1 MRPGLR
7 VAGWIVVGFMAVA
20 VLDAGYVAGKL
31 AGLALAGTVLA
42 IVGITTAR
50 TAVPSS
56 RNAVGWNSAQK
67 SRARAEAE
75 RRQAEV
81 AASQAHFPTFLEI
94 SSDVTW
100 ATVSQRHFD
109 HGIRQRLAR
118 LLDTKLAER
127 HGMTIASQPARARE
141 LAGEDLWPLIDPARP
156 LSEDSN
162 APGIS
167 LAKLTRIITRLEE
180 M

>member
-1 MRPGLR
+1 
-7 VAGWIVVGFMAVA
+7 VGWIVVGFMAVA

-42 IVGITTAR
+42 LVGILTAR
-50 TAVPSS
+50 TAVPSG
-56 RNAVGWNSAQK
+56 RK
-67 SRARAEAE
+67 KARAQAE
-75 RRQAEV
+75 RHHADVE
-81 AASQAHFPTFLEI
+81 ASQADFPAFLEI

-109 HGIRQRLAR
+109 HGIRPRLAR
-118 LLDTKLAER
+118 LLDARLAER
-127 HGMTIASQPARARE
+127 HGVTAAAQPERARE

-162 APGIS
+162 SPGIS
-167 LAKLTRIITRLEE
+167 LARLTRIVTRLEE
-180 M
+180 L

>member
-1 MRPGLR
+1 MT
-7 VAGWIVVGFMAVA
+7 GWIVVGFMAVA

-42 IVGITTAR
+42 LVGLLTAR
-50 TAVPSS
+50 TAIPSG
-56 RNAVGWNSAQK
+56 RRK
-67 SRARAEAE
+67 TRAEAE
-75 RRQAEV
+75 QHQADV
-81 AASQAHFPTFLEI
+81 AASQADFPAFLEI

-109 HGIRQRLAR
+109 RGIRPRLAR
-118 LLDTKLAER
+118 LLDTRLAER
-127 HGMTIASQPARARE
+127 HGVTIASQPDRARE

-162 APGIS
+162 APGVS

-180 M
+180 L

>member
-1 MRPGLR
+1 MT
-7 VAGWIVVGFMAVA
+7 GWIVVGFMAVA

-42 IVGITTAR
+42 LVGLLTAR
-50 TAVPSS
+50 TAIPSG
-56 RNAVGWNSAQK
+56 RRK
-67 SRARAEAE
+67 TRAEAE
-75 RRQAEV
+75 QQQADV
-81 AASQAHFPTFLEI
+81 AASQADFPAFLEI

-109 HGIRQRLAR
+109 RGIRPRLAR
-118 LLDTKLAER
+118 LLDTRLAER
-127 HGMTIASQPARARE
+127 HGVTIASQPDRARE

-162 APGIS
+162 APGVS

-180 M
+180 L